1 MRFRIF
7 ISSVQKEFAEERTM
21 LSAYIRQ
28 DALLGKFFEAF
39 VFEEIPAQSYS
50 AQKVYLEQ
58 VERSDIYLGIFG
70 DEYGNVDAE
79 GKSPTEREY
88 DKAAELSKPRLI
100 FIKKRTEHPRDR
112 REAALIAKA
121 EKEVIRKSFADANAL
136 RTAVYAA
143 LIRYLEQ
150 KEIIRVFPFDA
161 SKDTD
166 ATLADLDEDKIRD
179 FIYMARRKRNFP
191 LAVET
196 SPEKLLTH
204 LDLIDEDGKI
214 KNAAIL
220 LFGKKPQKFF
230 CGFL

>member
-1 MRFRIF
+1 M
-7 ISSVQKEFAEERTM
+7 VAGVEFV
-21 LSAYIRQ
+21 
-28 DALLGKFFEAF
+28 GFK
-39 VFEEIPAQSYS
+39 
-50 AQKVYLEQ
+50 
-58 VERSDIYLGIFG
+58 
-70 DEYGNVDAE
+70 YGNVDAE
-79 GKSPTEREY
+79 GISPTEREY

-121 EKEVIRKSFADANAL
+121 EKEVIRKSFAGINEL

-179 FIYMARRKRNFP
+179 FIYMARRIHGRLDSQRLLSALNRYPSRLERKQEYFASPRNKAGLP
-191 LAVET
+191 GAIAV
-196 SPEKLLTH
+196 PV
-204 LDLIDEDGKI
+204 
-214 KNAAIL
+214 
-220 LFGKKPQKFF
+220 
-230 CGFL
+230 